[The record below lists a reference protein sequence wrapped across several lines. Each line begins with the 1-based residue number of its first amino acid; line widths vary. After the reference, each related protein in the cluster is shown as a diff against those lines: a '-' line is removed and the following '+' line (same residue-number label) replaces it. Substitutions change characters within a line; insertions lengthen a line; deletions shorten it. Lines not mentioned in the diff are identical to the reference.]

1 MSLPLRKLCLL
12 SAACFAL
19 GACTGTNNGESL
31 ANIALPLSTSLWEA
45 PLPTDQGS
53 LTITFTLPQYAIAE
67 FQLLKGKPQR
77 ANRPV
82 ARITLSNENC
92 TAGHSVAVNVFANA
106 VERIQYFDKEVLWNK
121 PNTLTLSWDKQHQLT
136 TMLNGDAVDSA
147 LGRTPDRLL
156 ITSILGPI
164 QIQQIEFTANKK

>member
-1 MSLPLRKLCLL
+1 
-12 SAACFAL
+12 
-19 GACTGTNNGESL
+19 
-31 ANIALPLSTSLWEA
+31 
-45 PLPTDQGS
+45 
-53 LTITFTLPQYAIAE
+53 
-67 FQLLKGKPQR
+67 
-77 ANRPV
+77 
-82 ARITLSNENC
+82 
-92 TAGHSVAVNVFANA
+92 VAVNVFANA
-106 VERIQYFDKEVLWNK
+106 VERIQYFDKEALWNK